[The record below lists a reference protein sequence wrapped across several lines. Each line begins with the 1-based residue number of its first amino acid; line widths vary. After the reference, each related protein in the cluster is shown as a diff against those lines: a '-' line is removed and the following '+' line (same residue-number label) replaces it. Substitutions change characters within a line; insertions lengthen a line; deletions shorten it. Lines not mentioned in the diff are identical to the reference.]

1 MIPLLQNLRVLEIF
15 YTFVETFIMKYL
27 TIILNSLFWFSCSN
41 YQVNSKDLKTPDL
54 AEILYSEIEFL
65 NKEQHILF
73 LDSTHNLDSL
83 EDELRM
89 LVSFDIDS
97 VDLKKYE
104 TFYYDCNELQRKMWK
119 GDNSIIS
126 ISTFKTKIDKNN
138 INLVRISINKEKI
151 NAELLTIESG
161 PLEYLK
167 VNKKVYNPV
176 YESRIVGLNESIK
189 LFKSKICK

>member
-119 GDNSIIS
+119 SDNSIIS

-138 INLVRISINKEKI
+138 INLVRISINTEKI

-167 VNKKVYNPV
+167 VNKKVYNPI